1 MTSLTTIGRNTVFS
15 AGGDL
20 ISKIASLAFY
30 VVMARELGR
39 TGFGHYMFSL
49 SLTVLLTSL
58 AGFGTDALLTRS
70 VARDRA
76 ALHDLFFNSIGLKV
90 VMGAGL
96 GAAAVLISVANGYG
110 GSVHVTTAV
119 LAVAAIS
126 DQVAKTFAATFLAY
140 DDVRPSAAGLI
151 LQRFVTAAAG
161 IAALVAGAGIVPVAV
176 IYLGGS
182 LLGLAYVTRAL
193 IRREIRPRRELSV
206 PRARAVAKE
215 SVPFG
220 LKLVFSTAIFRIDS
234 TILSL
239 MKGGAAVGL
248 YSAAY
253 RALEST
259 LFVVYGFEA
268 ALFPTFSRLR
278 RDSEPPVGS
287 IYAVALKAV
296 LALMTPIGLVF
307 LVYSGPILRLLYGH
321 DYGAAAT
328 AMAWLGGAAALYG
341 VSFISSSLVVAQGA
355 ARQVAWATGII
366 MVENVVLNVIV
377 IPHYS
382 LNGAAAVTTIT
393 EITQAIVL
401 GTLALRFTGAVPVAR
416 ILAAPLAGAAAMA
429 AIGLAA
435 PRTVPLAIVA
445 LAAYALAALAAER
458 ALFPADLARLTGG
471 LRHRL
476 RHG

>member
-1 MTSLTTIGRNTVFS
+1 VTSLATIGRNAVFS

-20 ISKIASLAFY
+20 ISKIASLGFY

-39 TGFGHYMFSL
+39 TGFGHYMFAL

-70 VARDRA
+70 VARDRE
-76 ALHDLFFNSIGLKV
+76 ALHDLFFNSVGLKV
-90 VMGAGL
+90 VLGVGL
-96 GAAAVLISVANGYG
+96 GAAAVGVSAANGYG
-110 GSVHVTTAV
+110 AAVQLTTAI
-119 LAVAAIS
+119 LGVAAIS
-126 DQVAKTFAATFLAY
+126 DQVIKTFAATFLAY
-140 DDVRPSAAGLI
+140 DDVRPSAAGMI

-182 LLGLAYVTRAL
+182 LLALAYVSRAL

-206 PRARAVAKE
+206 ARARAVAKE

-220 LKLVFSTAIFRIDS
+220 LKLIFSTAIFRIDS

-239 MKGGAAVGL
+239 IKGGAAVGL

-259 LFVVYGFEA
+259 LFVVYGLEA

-296 LALMTPIGLVF
+296 LALMTPVGLVF
-307 LVYSGPILRLLYGH
+307 LLYAGPILRLLYGH
-321 DYGAAAT
+321 DFGAAAT
-328 AMAWLGGAAALYG
+328 AMEWLGGAAALYG
-341 VSFISSSLVVAQGA
+341 VSFISSSLAVAQGA
-355 ARQVAWATGII
+355 ARQVAWATGLI
-366 MVENVVLNVIV
+366 MIENVVLNVIV
-377 IPHYS
+377 IPHFS

-393 EITQAIVL
+393 EITQALVL
-401 GTLALRFTGAVPVAR
+401 GALALRFTGAIPAMR
-416 ILAAPLAGAAAMA
+416 IVAAPLIGSAAMVA
-429 AIGLAA
+429 VGLAA
-435 PRTVPLAIVA
+435 PRTVPLVAAA
-445 LAAYALAALAAER
+445 LAAYVLAAIATER
-458 ALFPADLARLTGG
+458 ALYPADLARLVGG

-476 RHG
+476 AHD